1 MVVEVEEIP
10 MRAGL
15 GTTVDLPPPETTVT
29 ATVTVIVTVM
39 VLETTVE
46 QYCLPEMTVMLLLPR
61 TMLRR

>member
-1 MVVEVEEIP
+1 MVVEVEGTR
-10 MRAGL
+10 MRAGSWI
-15 GTTVDLPPPETTVT
+15 LPPPETTVT

-46 QYCLPEMTVMLLLPR
+46 QYRLPEMTVMLLLPR